1 MPNQRLSMRKLK
13 EILRLARQGLP
24 HRQIARSCGVSRP
37 TVANYVARF
46 AHSGLPWPL
55 PDELTETQLEQRLF
69 PPRPRDPSA
78 EQRAVPDWSQ
88 VHRELKRKAVTLA
101 LLWQEYRE
109 QHPTGYEYVW
119 FCQHYRAWRGKLNV
133 VMRQDHKAG
142 EKLFVDYAGMT
153 MPIVDPET
161 GAFREAQL
169 FVAVLG
175 ASSYTYVE
183 ATWTQGL
190 ADWIASPVRCFAFL
204 GGVPEIVVPDN
215 LRSAVSRSHRYDP
228 QINPTYQDL
237 ARHYGVAVVP
247 ARVRRPK
254 DKSKAEIGVSL
265 AERWILASL
274 RKRTVFSLAELNRE
288 IRRLL
293 KKLNHRPFKK
303 LPGCRRDHFEQLD
316 RPVLRPLPEGPYEL
330 ATWKTVRVHID
341 YHVTFEKHHYS
352 VPYALVGRE
361 LDLRATE
368 RVIECL
374 HRGERV
380 ASHPRSRRPGGHTTA
395 REHMPE
401 AHRKVGEWSPERLSQ
416 WARKQGP
423 STQTLIEQMMAARD
437 HPQQAF
443 RACLGILRLGK
454 SYGNDRLEAACR
466 RALHFGTVRYRSI
479 ESILK
484 HRLDEQPLED
494 DPTTPLP
501 ADHGN
506 LRGAGYYH

>member
-1 MPNQRLSMRKLK
+1 M
-13 EILRLARQGLP
+13 
-24 HRQIARSCGVSRP
+24 
-37 TVANYVARF
+37 ARF
-46 AHSGLPWPL
+46 ARSGLPWPL
-55 PDELTETQLEQRLF
+55 PDELTEIQLEQQLF
-69 PPRPRDPSA
+69 PPRPRGPSA
-78 EQRAVPDWSQ
+78 EQRAIPDWSQ
-88 VHRELKRKAVTLA
+88 VHLELKRKAVTLG

-109 QHPTGYEYVW
+109 QHPTGYEYAW
-119 FCQHYRAWRGKLNV
+119 FCQHDRAWRGQLNV

-142 EKLFVDYAGMT
+142 EKRFVDYAGMT
-153 MPIVDPET
+153 IAIVDPDSGEI
-161 GAFREAQL
+161 REAQL

-237 ARHYGVAVVP
+237 ARHYGVAVIP
-247 ARVRRPK
+247 ARVRRPR
-254 DKSKAEIGVSL
+254 DKSRAEIGVSL
-265 AERWILASL
+265 AERWILAVL
-274 RKRTVFSLAELNRE
+274 RNRTVFSLAELNRE

-293 KKLNHRPFKK
+293 KKLNHRPFKQ
-303 LPGCRRDHFEQLD
+303 LPGCRRDHFEQRD
-316 RPVLRPLPEGPYEL
+316 RPVLRPLPDVPCEL

-341 YHVTFEKHHYS
+341 YHITFEKHHDS

-368 RVIECL
+368 RIIECL
-374 HRGERV
+374 YKGERV

-395 REHMPE
+395 PAHLPE

-423 STQTLIEQMMAARD
+423 STQALIEQMMAARD

-443 RACLGILRLGK
+443 RACLGILRLGQ

-466 RALHFGTVRYRSI
+466 RALHFGTVRYRSV

-484 HRLDEQPLED
+484 NRLDQQVIET
-494 DPTTPLP
+494 DPSSVLS

-506 LRGAGYYH
+506 LRGADYYH